1 MTRGLVVLAAVVLGL
16 ALGSAPVAAV
26 APLPG
31 TDYLWVQPGTALV
44 NNPHAQP
51 SAWVQIGPAPAFHP
65 VSAYDWAQPGTA
77 PVVTAHAQPPASVPI
92 A

>member
-31 TDYLWVQPGTALV
+31 ADYLWVQRGTALV

-51 SAWVQIGPAPAFHP
+51 PARIPIGPAPAFHP
-65 VSAYDWAQPGTA
+65 VSAYHWAQPGTT
-77 PVVTAHAQPPASVPI
+77 PVVTAHTQPPALVPI